1 MSRLIY
7 TGDTVERFG
16 KRIPTP
22 FIEKIKI
29 FEDEIEAD
37 ISIYLHITD
46 DNDVN
51 QSIYDD
57 LSNLKIYGGFG
68 VIYQIPDNL
77 NLGTNFLLVDD
88 NIYNDQGERFAKFTY
103 SRKSSDKEL
112 EDFAISRAESD
123 SDDTETFYSC
133 FIAISKDENGI
144 NNRDLHFFREPNEF
158 DKQGIYGVFRNLSSP
173 LVYEKVFTA
182 PLDESS
188 SANRLAIDPI
198 SIYTDASGIP
208 YKETPLKSIQN
219 NYHKTT
225 LEFRN
230 EIKIQLANLVASFE
244 NTADQQVQSFRDS
257 ISFMAETMYREA
269 EFLTE
274 LDAVRN
280 SFPSRTSTSEL
291 GILYN
296 AFKNIIFAA
305 NDAVVLEDQ
314 VTKEIVPNTK
324 LIDLR
329 GYFVSEEQEWN
340 RKNFD
345 TYEPRVDDTGDVLY
359 PNVFM
364 ERQQIETP
372 KYQVLNEGKRTELQI
387 EFDPGT
393 GLVEPNFDITSIFG
407 YFFFDYEK
415 SLHKKSNISQIY
427 EVQKL
432 LNIWGN
438 NSLDGFFSLKRTEM
452 LKFSRTRLVRKIIT
466 PYVDNRPL
474 TNLVLNSARGQ
485 EDIMKV
491 VQERVNESEEKIETV
506 DIPYV
511 MLRGFDTVESLE
523 GYRLLAFEFQDFEE
537 ASVSFGRGGSYRF
550 NIVIDDNTLDFYDYL
565 VENYEQNLVELKEY
579 LSKAEDFC
587 SFNNIDNRFNDFF
600 VTAIKE
606 QYEDESEYPWL
617 KAPKIFAIHLDLI
630 NNLFS
635 GIPRRM
641 SEYASNMA
649 TLISPENGTLL
660 ALQNLVNDMDEFYEK
675 YYGIDGEVT
684 KLISSRRDPDGNLT
698 PSLKDNTEFIA
709 TLGYDD
715 FPDVV
720 DFSVDIEPPP
730 KLRLWNGFEVP
741 LKKNE
746 VKGAISLIAG
756 TLIMARS
763 KRKSYS
769 EFVEDEGGTATIQA
783 VDAVFEK
790 GLLRKILGFGSAG
803 GAATFLAGS
812 AAFLGGSSSIAGL
825 TVAVGAIAGGA
836 VLGVTALAGLTVA
849 MIFSAA
855 KRNRTREIVRFLN
868 KFINRIENQATQL
881 TYQGK
886 KALIEREL
894 RYAFGDDKDR
904 PKAYKK
910 LEKNDIKFL
919 EAEKARI
926 GNIGLYT
933 IGCEV
938 KNIYSVSDWFSD
950 KTFNVRN

>member
-22 FIEKIKI
+22 FIEKVKV

-46 DNDVN
+46 DDNTN
-51 QSIYDD
+51 QSIYND
-57 LSNLKIYGGFG
+57 LSNLKLYAGFG
-68 VIYQIPDNL
+68 VIYQIPDSL

-88 NIYNDQGERFAKFTY
+88 NIYNNEGMRFAKFTY

-112 EDFAISRAESD
+112 EDFSISRAESD
-123 SDDTETFYSC
+123 SVSTETYYSC

-144 NNRDLHFFREPNEF
+144 DNRDLHFFRQPSEF

-182 PLDESS
+182 PSDGSS
-188 SANRLAIDPI
+188 SANRLATDPI
-198 SIYTDASGIP
+198 SIYTDSSNIP
-208 YKETPLKSIQN
+208 YKETPLKSIQK

-230 EIKIQLANLVASFE
+230 EIKIQLANLVATFE
-244 NTADQQVQSFRDS
+244 NTTDQQVQSFRDS

-329 GYFVSEEQEWN
+329 GYFVSEEQEWE
-340 RKNFD
+340 RKNFE

-364 ERQQIETP
+364 ERQQLETP
-372 KYQVLNEGKRTELQI
+372 KYQVLNEGTSKEQQI

-438 NSLDGFFSLKRTEM
+438 NSLDGFFSLKRVEM
-452 LKFSRTRLVRKIIT
+452 LRFSRSNLVRKLIT

-474 TNLVLNSARGQ
+474 TNLVLNSSEGQ
-485 EDIMKV
+485 DDILKV
-491 VQERVNESEEKIETV
+491 VQKNINENEEVIETV
-506 DIPYV
+506 DIPYI
-511 MLRGFDTVESLE
+511 MLRGFDTVERLS

-537 ASVSFGRGGSYRF
+537 TSKSLRRGGSYRF
-550 NIVIDDNTLDFYDYL
+550 NVFLDDNTLDFYDYL
-565 VENYEQNLVELKEY
+565 VDNYELILSELKDY

-587 SFNNIDNRFNDFF
+587 SFNNIDNRFNEFF

-617 KAPKIFAIHLDLI
+617 KAPKLFAIHLDLI

-641 SEYASNMA
+641 SEYASNISA
-649 TLISPENGTLL
+649 LISPENGTLL
-660 ALQNLVNDMDEFYEK
+660 SLQNLVNDMDEFYEK
-675 YYGIDGEVT
+675 YYGLDGEIT
-684 KLISSRRDPDGNLT
+684 KLISSRRDPEGIVT
-698 PSLKDNTEFIA
+698 PSLKDNIEFIA

-715 FPDVV
+715 FPNVV
-720 DFSVDIEPPP
+720 DFSVDVEPPP
-730 KLRLWNGFEVP
+730 KIKLWNGFEAP
-741 LKKNE
+741 LKKNLIKQE
-746 VKGAISLIAG
+746 ISLIAG
-756 TLIMARS
+756 TLIMARID
-763 KRKSYS
+763 KKSSS
-769 EFVEDEGGTATIQA
+769 EFIEDEGGRVPIQA

-790 GLLRKILGFGSAG
+790 GLLRKILGMDGDSSGASVAIATAI
-803 GAATFLAGS
+803 AATAALSGLAVPV
-812 AAFLGGSSSIAGL
+812 I
-825 TVAVGAIAGGA
+825 VALIIS
-836 VLGVTALAGLTVA
+836 

-855 KRNRTREIVRFLN
+855 KRKRAKEISKFIN
-868 KFINRIENQATQL
+868 KFTNRIENQATRL
-881 TYQGK
+881 SYQGK

-894 RYAFGDDKDR
+894 RFAFGDSKDR
-904 PKAYKK
+904 PDAYKK
-910 LEKNDIKFL
+910 LEKNDIEFL
-919 EAEKARI
+919 KNEKAKI

-938 KNIYSVSDWFSD
+938 KNVYSVSDWFSD
-950 KTFNVRN
+950 KTFNLRN

>member
-46 DNDVN
+46 NDSIN
-51 QSIYDD
+51 QSIYAD
-57 LSNLKIYGGFG
+57 LSNLKLYAGFG
-68 VIYQIPDNL
+68 IIYQIPDNL

-88 NIYNDQGERFAKFTY
+88 NIYNDEGKRFAKFTY

-123 SDDTETFYSC
+123 SVNTETYYSC

-144 NNRDLHFFREPNEF
+144 DNRDLHFFRQPNEF

-173 LVYEKVFTA
+173 LIYEKVFTA
-182 PLDESS
+182 PSDGNS
-188 SANRLAIDPI
+188 SANRLATDPI
-198 SIYTDASGIP
+198 SIYTDSSNIP
-208 YKETPLKSIQN
+208 YKETPLKSIQK

-230 EIKIQLANLVASFE
+230 EIKIQLANLVDTFE
-244 NTADQQVQSFRDS
+244 NTTDQQVQSFRDS
-257 ISFMAETMYREA
+257 ISFMAEAMYREV

-291 GILYN
+291 GVLYN

-305 NDAVVLEDQ
+305 NDALILEDR
-314 VTKEIVPNTK
+314 VTKDIVPNTK

-329 GYFVSEEQEWN
+329 GYFVSEVEEWN

-364 ERQQIETP
+364 ERQQLETP
-372 KYQVLNEGKRTELQI
+372 KYQVLNEGKSTELRTEY
-387 EFDPGT
+387 DPGT

-432 LNIWGN
+432 LDIWGN
-438 NSLDGFFSLKRTEM
+438 NSLDGFFSLKRAEM

-466 PYVDNRPL
+466 PYVNNRPV

-491 VQERVNESEEKIETV
+491 VQQRVNENEEVIETV

-511 MLRGFDTVESLE
+511 MLRGFDTVEGLE

-537 ASVSFGRGGSYRF
+537 ATVSFRQGGSYRF
-550 NIVIDDNTLDFYDYL
+550 NVFVDDNTLDFYDYL
-565 VENYEQNLVELKEY
+565 VQNYEHNLTELKEY

-606 QYEDESEYPWL
+606 QYEDESEYPWF

-630 NNLFS
+630 NDLFS

-649 TLISPENGTLL
+649 SLASPENGTLL
-660 ALQNLVNDMDEFYEK
+660 ALRNLVNDMDEFYEK

-684 KLISSRRDPDGNLT
+684 KLISSRRDPDGILT

-730 KLRLWNGFEVP
+730 ALKLWNGSQTQ

-746 VKGAISLIAG
+746 VKSAISLIAG

-769 EFVEDEGGTATIQA
+769 EFVQDEGGTVPIQT
-783 VDAVFEK
+783 VNAVFEK
-790 GLLRKILGFGSAG
+790 GLLRKILEIGSAS

-812 AAFLGGSSSIAGL
+812 SIFAASSGL
-825 TVAVGAIAGGA
+825 SGLAVGVTVAVGGA
-836 VLGVTALAGLTVA
+836 ALGITALAALTVA
-849 MIFSAA
+849 MIFSVA
-855 KRNRTREIVRFLN
+855 KRNRTKEIVKFIN
-868 KFINRIENQATQL
+868 KFINRIENQATEL
-881 TYQGK
+881 THEGK
-886 KALIEREL
+886 KSLIEREL
-894 RYAFGDDKDR
+894 RYAFGNDKDR

-919 EAEKARI
+919 KAEKARI

-950 KTFNVRN
+950 QTFNIRN

>member
-244 NTADQQVQSFRDS
+244 NTTDQQVQSFRDS

-305 NDAVVLEDQ
+305 NDAVVLEDR

-438 NSLDGFFSLKRTEM
+438 NSLDGFFSLNRTEI
-452 LKFSRTRLVRKIIT
+452 LRFSPVSSPLPILVRKLIT

-474 TNLVLNSARGQ
+474 TNLVLNSSQGQ
-485 EDIMKV
+485 EDILKV
-491 VQERVNESEEKIETV
+491 VQQNINENEEVIETV
-506 DIPYV
+506 DIPYM
-511 MLRGFDTVESLE
+511 MLRGFDTVEGLD
-523 GYRLLAFEFQDFEE
+523 GYRLLAFEFQDYEE
-537 ASVSFGRGGSYRF
+537 ASRSFQRGGSYRF

-635 GIPRRM
+635 GIPRRI

-649 TLISPENGTLL
+649 TLVSPENGTLL

-715 FPDVV
+715 FPDVI

-730 KLRLWNGFEVP
+730 KLKLWNGFEVP
-741 LKKNE
+741 LKKNQ
-746 VKGAISLIAG
+746 VKANVSTIAG
-756 TLIMARS
+756 TLAMARL
-763 KRKSYS
+763 KKKSVS
-769 EFVEDEGGTATIQA
+769 EFVEDEGGTVTIEA
-783 VDAVFEK
+783 VDAVFEP
-790 GLLRKILGFGSAG
+790 GVLRTILGIGSATSGASTAIGAAVAASAPGYAGAGLILG
-803 GAATFLAGS
+803 GAL
-812 AAFLGGSSSIAGL
+812 LGIVALTAIIIA
-825 TVAVGAIAGGA
+825 I
-836 VLGVTALAGLTVA
+836 
-849 MIFSAA
+849 IFSVS
-855 KRNRTREIVRFLN
+855 KRNRTREIVRFIN
-868 KFINRIENQATQL
+868 KFINRIENQATRL
-881 TYQGK
+881 SYEGK

-894 RYAFGDDKDR
+894 RFAFGDSKDR
-904 PKAYKK
+904 PDAYKK
-910 LEKNDIKFL
+910 LEKKDIEFL
-919 EAEKARI
+919 KNEKAKI

-950 KTFNVRN
+950 KTFNIRN